1 MPTRPRGG
9 NRQNMQQGESVG
21 TSSRTGVT
29 CFGVLLLQAISV
41 GAWQH
46 PPCHVPAMRGNAGA
60 SARGA
65 SRFLCPSLKSLTM
78 LAGGADEQKTLRPV
92 VLCPAQFGTA
102 EDYDQ
107 LKVHYFTL
115 FFRLFLCLWIVTWT
129 SLCDLK
135 ALNTHLLKASI
146 HGNWQGGLQHN
157 HDSNRYLIDH

>member
-1 MPTRPRGG
+1 MR
-9 NRQNMQQGESVG
+9 V
-21 TSSRTGVT
+21 TG
-29 CFGVLLLQAISV
+29 FGVLLLHAIAV

-46 PPCHVPAMRGNAGA
+46 GGAVPAMRVNAGA
-60 SARGA
+60 SACGA

-78 LAGGADEQKTLRPV
+78 LAGGADEQKKLRPV

-115 FFRLFLCLWIVTWT
+115 FFRRFLCLWIVTWT

-135 ALNTHLLKASI
+135 AFNT
-146 HGNWQGGLQHN
+146 
-157 HDSNRYLIDH
+157 LIESFNTRQLARWAPAQPRQ

>member
-1 MPTRPRGG
+1 MR
-9 NRQNMQQGESVG
+9 SI
-21 TSSRTGVT
+21 
-29 CFGVLLLQAISV
+29 CCVLFLHAIAV

-46 PPCHVPAMRGNAGA
+46 GAAMRGNAGA
-60 SARGA
+60 SVRVA

-115 FFRLFLCLWIVTWT
+115 FFPLFLCLWIVLWT
-129 SLCDLK
+129 SL
-135 ALNTHLLKASI
+135 
-146 HGNWQGGLQHN
+146 
-157 HDSNRYLIDH
+157 